1 MHRRVHFRRHYKKNE
16 LNTGIMICVRCHKGI
31 HKRFDEMTL
40 AKSYNT
46 LARLREDPDLAKHFQ
61 WVSRQKE
68 QR

>member
-1 MHRRVHFRRHYKKNE
+1 MHRRVHFRRHYEKNE
-16 LNTGIMICVRCHKGI
+16 LNAGIMICGRCHKGI

-46 LARLREDPDLAKHFQ
+46 LAKLLEDPDLAKHFQ